1 MDSQARTLKTNGG
14 KGSPER
20 LTLGRT
26 FGKCSAE
33 WPTTHTE
40 TQGYVLSATSSNS
53 IWFENGIFDF
63 CLLSRSFSLSTER
76 TRTPPPSIG
85 APQHQKS
92 HPGAAQASTPQ
103 PCSLLRPSRKNVEYR
118 FWYYNNSTVHQW
130 LLVILIDE
138 MFQHNNWASTTCG
151 KKASQLFWRHFAQ
164 STRQQPA
171 VESVS
176 RR

>member
-14 KGSPER
+14 KSSPER

-53 IWFENGIFDF
+53 IWFWEWHFWF
-63 CLLSRSFSLSTER
+63 LSLFSFTED
-76 TRTPPPSIG
+76 TPSQQLPPQSIG

-130 LLVILIDE
+130 LLVILIDK
-138 MFQHNNWASTTCG
+138 MLRHNNWASTTCG